1 MIQTFVLM
9 RTKKNNGFD
18 CESGSFW
25 NSCHIDV
32 WFIIARYLKPE
43 DTINFALICKK
54 TNAVVNT
61 EAFWNGIF
69 NRCIRSKYS
78 WLDRPET
85 SFGSSKSS
93 IKITRE

>member
-1 MIQTFVLM
+1 M
-9 RTKKNNGFD
+9 RTKKNDAFD